1 MNKAIKKLWVA
12 ALRSGE
18 YKQGEG
24 QLRVATETGTSF
36 CCLGV
41 LCNLHAQAHPE
52 IAAMNDNP
60 EMYMGEADVLPAAV
74 IKWAGVKLQSGDYV
88 IIDNHYERLSHHN
101 DIGRTF
107 AEIADAIESQL

>member
-24 QLRVATETGTSF
+24 QLRLETETGTSF

-52 IAAMNDNP
+52 IAAKQTKP
-60 EMYMGEADVLPAAV
+60 EVYMGLQDLLPPDVLT
-74 IKWAGVKLQSGDYV
+74 WAGLTLCSGDHV
-88 IIDNHYERLSHHN
+88 FINELNRTLARHN
-101 DIGRTF
+101 DEGHTF